1 MVAVGI
7 HGYNAG
13 STSLTNR
20 GKRWGPAFGFNKH
33 LEIIAKVN
41 VSVSFFL
48 CCLVILQGKNHNI
61 PLKTLVLNG
70 CSSVSDEL
78 ISQISRVLFNL
89 QELDLSSCLHVTDI
103 GLSAITGS
111 LINLHSLRLS
121 WCVNITDNGLI
132 GFVQSE
138 QNLAHVCHNK
148 EKCSH
153 AEKFK
158 NDVNLKANRV
168 SIHFV
173 IYSDVQCKNLVMIT
187 GI

>member
-1 MVAVGI
+1 MAL
-7 HGYNAG
+7 ND
-13 STSLTNR
+13 
-20 GKRWGPAFGFNKH
+20 GPAGILFLQTPSPGT
-33 LEIIAKVN
+33 IIIVKVE
-41 VSVSFFL
+41 VSFFMFL
-48 CCLVILQGKNHNI
+48 GCLVILQGKNHNV

-111 LINLHSLRLS
+111 LINLYSLRLS

-132 GFVQSE
+132 GFVPST

-148 EKCSH
+148 EKCSS

-158 NDVNLKANRV
+158 NDVNFNANQV
-168 SIHFV
+168 
-173 IYSDVQCKNLVMIT
+173 
-187 GI
+187 

>member
-1 MVAVGI
+1 MVR
-7 HGYNAG
+7 
-13 STSLTNR
+13 SL
-20 GKRWGPAFGFNKH
+20 FYFSCIY
-33 LEIIAKVN
+33 LYFI
-41 VSVSFFL
+41 F
-48 CCLVILQGKNHNI
+48 QGKNHDI

-70 CSSVSDEL
+70 CSSLSDEL

-138 QNLAHVCHNK
+138 RNLAHVCYNK

-153 AEKFK
+153 AEKFR
-158 NDVNLKANRV
+158 NDVNHDASQVYILL
-168 SIHFV
+168 FTQMQG
-173 IYSDVQCKNLVMIT
+173 SDLPSSCTPFSQAFIVLLISVTYPTQTASALSQAFIVY
-187 GI
+187 

>member
-1 MVAVGI
+1 MG
-7 HGYNAG
+7 
-13 STSLTNR
+13 TNILFQFVIP
-20 GKRWGPAFGFNKH
+20 GKYMLRVF
-33 LEIIAKVN
+33 
-41 VSVSFFL
+41 VSFFPY
-48 CCLVILQGKNHNI
+48 CLVILQGKNHDI

-103 GLSAITGS
+103 GLSAITSS

-138 QNLAHVCHNK
+138 QNLAHVCHKK

-158 NDVNLKANRV
+158 NDVNLNSNQV
-168 SIHFV
+168 YFSFTLFCT
-173 IYSDVQCKNLVMIT
+173 YSLTVQY
-187 GI
+187 

>member
-1 MVAVGI
+1 M
-7 HGYNAG
+7 
-13 STSLTNR
+13 
-20 GKRWGPAFGFNKH
+20 
-33 LEIIAKVN
+33 KVK
-41 VSVSFFL
+41 VSVLFFL
-48 CCLVILQGKNHNI
+48 YCLLILQGKNHDI

-70 CSSVSDEL
+70 CSSLSDGL

-89 QELDLSSCLHVTDI
+89 QELDLSSCIHVTDI
-103 GLSAITGS
+103 GLSAITSS

-121 WCVNITDNGLI
+121 WCAKITDSGLI

-158 NDVNLKANRV
+158 NDVNHNASQVYCTFYFLVK
-168 SIHFV
+168 
-173 IYSDVQCKNLVMIT
+173 CKVLICSLFP
-187 GI
+187 

>member
-1 MVAVGI
+1 M
-7 HGYNAG
+7 
-13 STSLTNR
+13 
-20 GKRWGPAFGFNKH
+20 
-33 LEIIAKVN
+33 
-41 VSVSFFL
+41 
-48 CCLVILQGKNHNI
+48 
-61 PLKTLVLNG
+61 LNG
-70 CSSVSDEL
+70 CSSLSDEL
-78 ISQISRVLFNL
+78 VSQISRVLFNL

-111 LINLHSLRLS
+111 LVNLHSLRLS

-158 NDVNLKANRV
+158 NDVNINVNQVHVYTFCYFLRCKDTCNDNDYLASQVCNTHIAIGSKITV
-168 SIHFV
+168 SRTLCILLEKL
-173 IYSDVQCKNLVMIT
+173 DVDNLNLVALLKKSFWSAGST
-187 GI
+187 TDNYAWVVVK